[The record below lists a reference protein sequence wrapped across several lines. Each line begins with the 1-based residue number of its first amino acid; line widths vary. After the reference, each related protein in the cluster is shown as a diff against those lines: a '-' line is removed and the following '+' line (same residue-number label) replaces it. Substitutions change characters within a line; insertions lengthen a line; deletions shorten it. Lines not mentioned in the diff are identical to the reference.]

1 MAGGMTIQ
9 VPDDDGDLVV
19 TDTNEAPRRRAV
31 PDGEKQL
38 NDVGFG
44 DLKAQLDKVTKQ
56 NQDNERR
63 AADAEAQA
71 RRNLDD
77 AEVAKRAAVAAS
89 NETVETRRTAIETA
103 LAASE
108 AQMGALE
115 SDYAAAF
122 EAGDSKKMAATQ
134 RRMSELGGDISQLK
148 SGKAAIAAD
157 TGADR
162 GRRVVQQD
170 EPAPRRRPATEQ
182 EQFDDAIKGYSPRT
196 QRWLRDHKEVVTN
209 VTRRNEA
216 MSAHHAA
223 LAQRYEPESDEY
235 FAYLDRKM
243 GFTRSGRG
251 SAEAEAIRADNEG
264 RDRDDDRSDST
275 SDTND
280 VRGSKMR
287 SAPARG
293 SGGGGGS
300 SRDIHLTEGEV
311 SAATDGTVVWN
322 AGNVDRRGK
331 KIGKDDPRIGEPVG
345 VEEYAR
351 RKRDMHKE
359 GRYATPTL

>member
-9 VPDDDGDLVV
+9 VPDDEGDLVV
-19 TDTNEAPRRRAV
+19 TDTNEAPRRRVV
-31 PDGEKQL
+31 PNGDDKNV

-44 DLKAQLDKVTKQ
+44 DLKAQLDKVTRQ
-56 NQDNERR
+56 NQDNELR
-63 AADAEAQA
+63 AANAEAAARRNQDDAEAA
-71 RRNLDD
+71 RRT
-77 AEVAKRAAVAAS
+77 AAAAS
-89 NETVETRRTAIETA
+89 SETVETRRAAIETA

-108 AQMGALE
+108 AQMATLE
-115 SDYAAAF
+115 SEYAAAF
-122 EAGDSKKMAATQ
+122 EAGDSKKLSASQ
-134 RRMSELGGDISQLK
+134 RRMSELGGEIAQLR

-170 EPAPRRRPATEQ
+170 EPPPRRRPATEE
-182 EQFDDAIKGYSPRT
+182 EQFDDAIKNYSPRT
-196 QRWLRDHKEVVTN
+196 QRWLRDHKEIVTN

-251 SAEAEAIRADNEG
+251 SAEAEAIRADNE
-264 RDRDDDRSDST
+264 DRDNDHGDDAG
-275 SDTND
+275 D

-293 SGGGGGS
+293 SSGGGGS

-311 SAATDGTVVWN
+311 AAATDGTVVWN
-322 AGNVDRRGK
+322 AGNIDRRGR
-331 KIGKDDPRIGEPVG
+331 KIEKTDPRVGEPVG

>member
-19 TDTNEAPRRRAV
+19 VDTNEAPRRRAV

-44 DLKAQLDKVTKQ
+44 DLKAQLDKVTRQ

-63 AADAEAQA
+63 VADAEAQA

-77 AEVAKRAAVAAS
+77 AEAARGAAAAAS
-89 NETVETRRTAIETA
+89 KETVETRRTAIETA
-103 LAASE
+103 LVASE
-108 AQMGALE
+108 AQMGTLE

-122 EAGDSKKMAATQ
+122 EAGDSRKMAATQ
-134 RRMSELGGDISQLK
+134 RRMSELGGEIAQLK
-148 SGKAAIAAD
+148 SGKAAITAD

-235 FAYLDRKM
+235 FAYLDRRM
-243 GFTRSGRG
+243 GFTRGGRG

-264 RDRDDDRSDST
+264 GDRDDDRGG
-275 SDTND
+275 DTND

-300 SRDIHLTEGEV
+300 TRDIHLTEGEV

-322 AGNVDRRGK
+322 VGNVDRRGK
-331 KIGKDDPRIGEPVG
+331 RIEKNDPRVGEAVG